1 MKAFVSA
8 VVAAIVI
15 AIVGA
20 VILDMTGMSS
30 ANVFTSADTRL

>member
-20 VILDMTGMSS
+20 VILDMAEMSS